1 MRKLGDRYFFKLKLR
16 LKTLISMT
24 VLFWS
29 AFSLAFTDP
38 KVGGTVLVG
47 ENLKGKVP
55 DAKGVLFVYARKPG
69 VVGGPPLA
77 VFRFEN
83 PRFPQAFVITA
94 KNLIIK
100 EQPFV
105 GPVEVTALYV
115 PSGDPMI
122 KKGGFRGQDEK
133 QKVVELGV
141 KNLNIKLTEA
151 L

>member
-1 MRKLGDRYFFKLKLR
+1 MRKLGDSYIFKLKLR
-16 LKTLISMT
+16 FKALISMT

-29 AFSLAFTDP
+29 AFSFGFTDP

-47 ENLKGKVP
+47 EKLKGKVP
-55 DAKGVLFVYARKPG
+55 EAKGVLFVYARKPG
-69 VVGGPPLA
+69 VQGGPPLA

-94 KNLIIK
+94 KNLIMK

-115 PSGDPMI
+115 PSGDAFN
-122 KKGGFRGQDEK
+122 KKGGFRGQDDK
-133 QKVVELGV
+133 RKVVDLGV
-141 KNLNIKLTEA
+141 KDLNITLSEA

>member
-1 MRKLGDRYFFKLKLR
+1 MRKLGDSSIFKFKLR
-16 LKTLISMT
+16 LKQFISMT
-24 VLFWS
+24 ILFWS
-29 AFSLAFTDP
+29 AFSMAFTDP

-47 ENLKGKVP
+47 EKLKGKVP
-55 DAKGVLFVYARKPG
+55 EAKGVLFVYARKPG
-69 VVGGPPLA
+69 VQAGPPLA

-94 KNLIIK
+94 KNLIFK

-115 PSGDPMI
+115 PSGDPLI

-133 QKVVELGV
+133 RKVVELGV
-141 KNLNIKLTEA
+141 KDLNLTLSEA